1 MIEDDLAYS
10 EGEEDE
16 MRREDPSAYGK
27 WNEERKRIIGRER
40 QLDELD
46 RQLVV

>member
-10 EGEEDE
+10 EGEEDD
-16 MRREDPSAYGK
+16 MRRDDSSGYGK
-27 WNEERKRIIGRER
+27 WAEERKRIIQREK

-46 RQLVV
+46 RQLKI